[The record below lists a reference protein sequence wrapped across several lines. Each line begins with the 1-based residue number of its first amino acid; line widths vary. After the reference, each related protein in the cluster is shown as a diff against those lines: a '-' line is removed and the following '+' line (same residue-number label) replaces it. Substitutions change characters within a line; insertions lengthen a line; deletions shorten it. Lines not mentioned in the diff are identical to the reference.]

1 MGAFY
6 RDNLPTLR
14 DKLVASIAL
23 TPKPVDLIELG
34 GLLSDAS
41 INSAWAAEGVERARK
56 RCEPPDDDMLA
67 EAETSLGKAYRA
79 VVAFRGRQ

>member
-56 RCEPPDDDMLA
+56 RCEPPDDDML
-67 EAETSLGKAYRA
+67 EETERTLMIAVRA
-79 VVAFRGRQ
+79 VVAFRGRP

>member
-1 MGAFY
+1 MSASFY
-6 RDNLPTLR
+6 RPAPVRQQLIDSL
-14 DKLVASIAL
+14 LV
-23 TPKPVDLIELG
+23 TPPDLIELG
-34 GLLSDAS
+34 GVLSDAS
-41 INSAWAAEGVERARK
+41 INSAWAAEGVERARR